1 MSHAITA
8 DFRVEP
14 YRHQLKEFERHC
26 ESPGRALLW
35 VPRTGKTKAVVDDA
49 CHLYREG
56 LIDAVVVLA
65 PNGVHENWVRRELPK
80 HHWHTV
86 PHGSLAWRT
95 STAGDLAISRTPAAE
110 RDAWH
115 EAHADWWD
123 RMARMLKSKELAW
136 FTFNTES
143 MTRDD
148 VRKVL
153 ARILKQ
159 RRVLIVY
166 DESDDFRRPGSK
178 RTKMARAIIKR
189 APFRRILTGTVITNS
204 PLAAWSQFELLE
216 PGALGHGRYRDFKR
230 RHAVY
235 ETHTTR
241 SGRSYPKLTEYTH
254 LDELTDSMAG
264 WSSVVLRDD
273 VEDMPDVVQR
283 VRQVTP
289 SNEQLR
295 LYREL
300 HSQFLVDV
308 GGRSVSVGEDVARLN
323 KLQQVMSGFLI
334 DEYGDVHD
342 VPGVN
347 PRLEALSDEVYL
359 APCKV
364 IVWCQFREDIR
375 RVASRLRADGH
386 DVVEYHGGINDVDKQ
401 TALHRF
407 QEDSAVKAL
416 VGQPGAGGRGLDM
429 SAAGEIYNYSH
440 TFDAIHREQSKER
453 ATVIGGENIGLVD
466 FMAPGVDHYVRESV
480 DNKVSVADDVA
491 GHGLREVLEQCRI

>member
-8 DFRVEP
+8 DFRTEP
-14 YRHQLKEFERHC
+14 YHHQLVEFEQHC

-35 VPRTGKTKAVVDDA
+35 VPRTGKTKATVDKA

-65 PNGVHENWVRRELPK
+65 PNGVHDNWVRRELPK
-80 HHWHTV
+80 HHWDTV
-86 PHGSLAWRT
+86 PHETLVWST
-95 STAGDLAISRTPAAE
+95 STAGEMGVNRVSAAK
-110 RDAWH
+110 RDAWR
-115 EAHADWWD
+115 EMRVGWWAKAD
-123 RMARMLKSKELAW
+123 RMLGADGLMW

-148 VRKVL
+148 VRRIL
-153 ARILKQ
+153 ARIL
-159 RRVLIVY
+159 RRRRTFIVY

-189 APFRRILTGTVITNS
+189 APFRQILTATVITNS

-216 PGALGHGRYRDFKR
+216 PRALGFDRYKDFKR

-235 ETHTTR
+235 EVNTTR
-241 SGRSYPKLTEYTH
+241 SGRSYPKLVEYTH
-254 LDELTDSMAG
+254 LDELTESMAR
-264 WSSVVLRDD
+264 WSSVVLKDD
-273 VEDMPDVVQR
+273 VEDMPDVVSR
-283 VRQVTP
+283 VRCVTP
-289 SNEQLR
+289 SDEQLR

-308 GGRSVSVGEDVARLN
+308 GDKRVSVGEDVARLN

-342 VPGVN
+342 VPGIN

-386 DVVEYHGGINDVDKQ
+386 EIVEYHGKVSDADKQ
-401 TALHRF
+401 TALREF
-407 QEDSAVKAL
+407 QENPAVKCL

-440 TFDAIHREQSKER
+440 TFNAIFREQSKER
-453 ATVIGGENIGLVD
+453 ATAIGGENIGLVD
-466 FMAPGVDHYVRESV
+466 FMAPGVDHYVRDNV
-480 DNKVSVADDVA
+480 DNKVSVADAVA
-491 GHGLREVLEQCRI
+491 GQGLREVLEQCRI